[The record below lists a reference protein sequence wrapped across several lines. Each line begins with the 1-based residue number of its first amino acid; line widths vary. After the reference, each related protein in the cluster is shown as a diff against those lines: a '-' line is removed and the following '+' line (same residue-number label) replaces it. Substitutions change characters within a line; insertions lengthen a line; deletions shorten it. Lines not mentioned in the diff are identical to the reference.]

1 MGPLLQMTFYFTELV
16 ITKIIFTLLV
26 LLTSILCYIT
36 KLFISMILS
45 KLINFVYSLF
55 NQDVEGKTPLH
66 SAIENGDQTTI
77 NLLLDQPGLF
87 KIPPISF

>member
-1 MGPLLQMTFYFTELV
+1 MCALLQMTFYFTKLV
-16 ITKIIFTLLV
+16 ITKIFFTLLL
-26 LLTSILCYIT
+26 LLTILCYIT

-77 NLLLDQPGLF
+77 NLLLDQPGLL
-87 KIPPISF
+87 KIPPLLF

>member
-1 MGPLLQMTFYFTELV
+1 
-16 ITKIIFTLLV
+16 
-26 LLTSILCYIT
+26 
-36 KLFISMILS
+36 MILS

-77 NLLLDQPGLF
+77 NLLLDQPGLL
-87 KIPPISF
+87 KIPPLLF

>member
-1 MGPLLQMTFYFTELV
+1 MGPLLQMTFYFTALV
-16 ITKIIFTLLV
+16 ITKIFFTLLV
-26 LLTSILCYIT
+26 LLTILCFIT

>member
-1 MGPLLQMTFYFTELV
+1 MGALLQMTFYFTKLV
-16 ITKIIFTLLV
+16 ITKIFFTLL
-26 LLTSILCYIT
+26 LTILCYIT

-77 NLLLDQPGLF
+77 NLLLDQPGLL
-87 KIPPISF
+87 KIPPLLF

>member
-1 MGPLLQMTFYFTELV
+1 MGLLLQMTFYFTELV

-26 LLTSILCYIT
+26 LLTILCFIT

-87 KIPPISF
+87 KIPPILF

>member
-1 MGPLLQMTFYFTELV
+1 MGALQQMTFYFTKLV
-16 ITKIIFTLLV
+16 ITKIVFTLL
-26 LLTSILCYIT
+26 LTILCYIT

-77 NLLLDQPGLF
+77 NLLSDQPGLL
-87 KIPPISF
+87 KIPPLLF

>member
-1 MGPLLQMTFYFTELV
+1 MGALQQMTFYFTKLV
-16 ITKIIFTLLV
+16 ITKIVFTLL
-26 LLTSILCYIT
+26 LTILCYIT
-36 KLFISMILS
+36 KLFISMVLS

-87 KIPPISF
+87 KIPPILF

>member
-1 MGPLLQMTFYFTELV
+1 MGALLQMTFYFTKLV
-16 ITKIIFTLLV
+16 ITKIFLTLL
-26 LLTSILCYIT
+26 LTILCYIT

-87 KIPPISF
+87 KIPPILF

>member
-1 MGPLLQMTFYFTELV
+1 MGALLQMTFYFTKLV
-16 ITKIIFTLLV
+16 ITKIFFTLL
-26 LLTSILCYIT
+26 LTILCYIT

-77 NLLLDQPGLF
+77 NLLLDQPGLL
-87 KIPPISF
+87 KIRPLLF

>member
-1 MGPLLQMTFYFTELV
+1 MGALQQMTFYFTKLV
-16 ITKIIFTLLV
+16 ITKIFFTLL
-26 LLTSILCYIT
+26 LTILCYIT
-36 KLFISMILS
+36 KLFMSMILS

-77 NLLLDQPGLF
+77 NLLLDQPGLL
-87 KIPPISF
+87 KIPPLLF

>member
-1 MGPLLQMTFYFTELV
+1 
-16 ITKIIFTLLV
+16 
-26 LLTSILCYIT
+26 
-36 KLFISMILS
+36 MILS
-45 KLINFVYSLF
+45 KLINLVYTLF

-87 KIPPISF
+87 TIAILISQKNSYFFS

>member
-1 MGPLLQMTFYFTELV
+1 MGLLLQMTFYFTALV
-16 ITKIIFTLLV
+16 ITKIFFTLLV
-26 LLTSILCYIT
+26 LLTILCYIT